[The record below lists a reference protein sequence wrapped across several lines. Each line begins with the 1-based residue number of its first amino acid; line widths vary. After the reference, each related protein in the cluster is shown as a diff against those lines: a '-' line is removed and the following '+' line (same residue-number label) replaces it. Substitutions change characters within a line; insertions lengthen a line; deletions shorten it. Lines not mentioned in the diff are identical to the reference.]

1 MYALN
6 TDGTGFTNL
15 HTFNASDG
23 EDPNAALV
31 LSGDT
36 LYGSTTEGG
45 LGGGS
50 VFAINTDGMGFA
62 TLHTF
67 TPRAYVTALGV
78 STNADGSASYAAM
91 AVSGSTLYG
100 TTRDGGMNG
109 YGTVFA
115 LDLATAPPAIQF
127 TASPTNAVPP
137 ATVQFNSPAVDAG
150 GNAILSWNWNFGD
163 TSNSILQNPSHTY
176 TNTGTFFPTLTC
188 INANGSTVVGSGPA
202 ITLAFPRSILNG
214 GFETGTFTNWT
225 QSAGYYSGVATGSP
239 YAHTGKYGAALE
251 TGGTMGFL
259 SQTLTTTPGTNYL
272 ISFWLNNPRK
282 YTSTN
287 EFQVSWNGNVLL
299 DESDLVAIGWTN
311 IQLTVAATTT
321 VSTLQF
327 GYLNG
332 YFSFGLDDISVTSGG
347 PAQPQPQIASFSV
360 AGTNLVLAGGGASAA
375 ARTIFVLMSTNLL
388 QPISQW
394 TPVATNV
401 S

>member
-1 MYALN
+1 M
-6 TDGTGFTNL
+6 
-15 HTFNASDG
+15 
-23 EDPNAALV
+23 
-31 LSGDT
+31 SGST
-36 LYGSTTEGG
+36 LYGTTTVYG
-45 LGGGS
+45 LGAGS
-50 VFAINTDGMGFA
+50 VFAINTNGTGFA
-62 TLHTF
+62 TIHSF
-67 TPRAYVTALGV
+67 TPTAYVSALGV
-78 STNADGSASYAAM
+78 ATNADGSASYAAM
-91 AVSGSTLYG
+91 AISGSTLYG
-100 TTRDGGMNG
+100 TTRNGGTNG

-115 LDLATAPPAIQF
+115 LDLTVAPPQIQF
-127 TASPTNAVPP
+127 TASPTNAAPP

-163 TSNSILQNPSHTY
+163 ASNSVLQNPSHAY

-188 INANGSTVVGSGPA
+188 INNDGSTVVGSGPA
-202 ITLAFPRSILNG
+202 ITVAYPRSIFNG

-225 QSAGYYSGVATGSP
+225 QSGGYFSSGVVTGSA

-251 TGGTMGFL
+251 TSGSMGFL

-287 EFQVSWNGNVLL
+287 EFQVSWNGNVFL

-311 IQLTVAATTT
+311 IQLTATATAST
-321 VSTLQF
+321 STLQF

-332 YFSFGLDDISVTSGG
+332 YFYFGLDDISVTSGA

-360 AGTNLVLAGGGASAA
+360 TGTNLVLSGGGASPGQ
-375 ARTIFVLMSTNLL
+375 TILVLMSANLL

-401 S
+401 PDSSGNFSVTATNAVNPKAPQQFYILEMQ